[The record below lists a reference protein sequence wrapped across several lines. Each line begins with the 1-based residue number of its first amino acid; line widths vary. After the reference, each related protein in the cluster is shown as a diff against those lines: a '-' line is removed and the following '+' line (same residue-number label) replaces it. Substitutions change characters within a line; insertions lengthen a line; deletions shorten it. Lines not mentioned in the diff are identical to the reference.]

1 MKYEKNVLL
10 ESGISDV
17 IKRDGKI
24 SLIIAREEL
33 KALSDFCILNGIN
46 FEFVDICSEYNDIYY
61 VFIGED
67 FYIEPLFMY
76 DTSKEDI
83 FIPLIDVDK
92 IYLSVRMKNKN
103 KFNSIIKEF
112 KSRNIEIEY
121 I

>member
-10 ESGISDV
+10 ESGISD
-17 IKRDGKI
+17 ILKRDGKI

-33 KALSDFCILNGIN
+33 KALFDFCILNDIN

-61 VFIGED
+61 VCIDED
-67 FYIEPLFMY
+67 LYIEPLFMY

-92 IYLSVRMKNKN
+92 IHLSIRMKNKN
-103 KFNSIIKEF
+103 EFNIIIKEF
-112 KSRNIEIEY
+112 ASRNIEIEY